1 MTDLDHRTDILIKV
15 GQELVERFL
24 LILLSG
30 NILINNLNNTGVP
43 SQFLKF
49 TSFCGTFN
57 TQVTSI
63 ANTFSASMISSIITL
78 VDEDDWGISDCKV
91 VAEHKSMNWLKVFL
105 HQIYISLS
113 WMPLFAINS
122 TTLSP
127 FLSSYSSTYLLTIS
141 LIHYYY
147 FYILIYTTLKQNEQF
162 ISNKY
167 VTIYLNLN
175 DESLQ
180 CWSFNVIL
188 W

>member
-1 MTDLDHRTDILIKV
+1 MTDLDHRTNILIKV

-43 SQFLKF
+43 SQFLKS

-63 ANTFSASMISSIITL
+63 ADTFSASMISSIITL
-78 VDEDDWGISDCKV
+78 VDEDDCGISDRKV
-91 VAEHKSMNWLKVFL
+91 VTEHKSMNWLKVFL

-113 WMPLFAINS
+113 WLPLFAINS

-147 FYILIYTTLKQNEQF
+147 FYNLIYTTLKQNEQF